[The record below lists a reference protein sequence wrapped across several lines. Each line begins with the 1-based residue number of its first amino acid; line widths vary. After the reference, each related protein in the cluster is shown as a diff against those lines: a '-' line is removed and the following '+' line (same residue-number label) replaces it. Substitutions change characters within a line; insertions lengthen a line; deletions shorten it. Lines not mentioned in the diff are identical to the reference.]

1 MKEFPA
7 SIMVCNTGGVILEMN
22 DRACETYS
30 KDGGRD
36 LVGQSVL
43 DCHPE
48 PARSRLKKIL
58 DEQLT
63 NCYTIEKN
71 GARKLITRRP
81 GTRASN
87 TWAWW
92 NWRLNCRERCR
103 ILSGNRVA
111 GVSGV
116 YGIALEGGGARTLF
130 YFGHVVLYLG
140 AR

>member
-1 MKEFPA
+1 MQAGAWMKEFPA

-71 GARKLITRRP
+71 GARKLIYQAPWYEGEQYMGLVELAIELP
-81 GTRASN
+81 G
-87 TWAWW
+87 
-92 NWRLNCRERCR
+92 E
-103 ILSGNRVA
+103 
-111 GVSGV
+111 VSHF
-116 YGIALEGGGARTLF
+116 IR
-130 YFGHVVLYLG
+130 
-140 AR
+140 